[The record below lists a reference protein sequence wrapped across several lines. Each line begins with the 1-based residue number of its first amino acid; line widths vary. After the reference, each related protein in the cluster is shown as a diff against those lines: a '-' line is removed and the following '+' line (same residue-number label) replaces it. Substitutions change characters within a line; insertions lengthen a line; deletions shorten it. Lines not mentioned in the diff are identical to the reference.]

1 MSIFSLSFTLILK
14 SNRRAVSIVII
25 IIIVIIISQIAEI
38 AEICEDSC
46 SNRINLM
53 NDEHSFA

>member
-14 SNRRAVSIVII
+14 SSRRAVSIII
-25 IIIVIIISQIAEI
+25 IIIVIIITQIAEI

>member
-1 MSIFSLSFTLILK
+1 MLIFSLSFTLILK
-14 SNRRAVSIVII
+14 SSRRAVS
-25 IIIVIIISQIAEI
+25 IVIIISQIAEI

>member
-1 MSIFSLSFTLILK
+1 M
-14 SNRRAVSIVII
+14 SIVII
-25 IIIVIIISQIAEI
+25 IIIIVVIISQIAEI